1 MAQNPFEKALADEG
15 LVGTPLES
23 LARSIYMQE
32 SGAGKNTK
40 TSNAG
45 AVGGMQI
52 LPGTF
57 QEVLP
62 GGDINNPYDNSRAGL
77 RYIKQMYDKSGGD
90 LNLTAVGY
98 YGGPGGMQKAKQG
111 VAVRDPRNPNAPDTL
126 QYAQQVME
134 RQNKS
139 NKPNQPVSRE
149 TPKAIQ
155 ENIGNLGQGYQ
166 AAYALMSMADEE
178 PETTREIE
186 AREAAEEQS
195 AATQFAN
202 MQKQLASIKP
212 ATPFAAQG
220 SEEPQQFNQG
230 GEAKA
235 DNQGSGF
242 NIERWIAE
250 KIGVDQA

>member
-15 LVGTPLES
+15 LVGTPLEP

-32 SGAGKNTK
+32 SSSGQNTK

-57 QEVLP
+57 KEVLP

-77 RYIKQMYDKSGGD
+77 RYIKQMYNQSGGD

-111 VAVRDPRNPNAPDTL
+111 VAVSDPRNPNAPTTL
-126 QYAQQVME
+126 EYAKQVLA
-134 RQNKS
+134 RT
-139 NKPNQPVSRE
+139 NKPNQPNKPNKNVSRE
-149 TPKAIQ
+149 TLKPEKVIAD
-155 ENIGNLGQGYQ
+155 LGQNYQ

-178 PETTREIE
+178 P
-186 AREAAEEQS
+186 
-195 AATQFAN
+195 
-202 MQKQLASIKP
+202 
-212 ATPFAAQG
+212 
-220 SEEPQQFNQG
+220 
-230 GEAKA
+230 
-235 DNQGSGF
+235 
-242 NIERWIAE
+242 
-250 KIGVDQA
+250 